1 VRGEYHRHRRAARHR
16 RRAVESTF
24 ADRQQ
29 EVEETIAVER
39 DERLGFGIAESRV
52 VLKDLGAVR
61 GQHDPGVEDPR

>member
-39 DERLGFGIAESRV
+39 DERLVSGSPNRALYSRILGPFEST
-52 VLKDLGAVR
+52 
-61 GQHDPGVEDPR
+61 